1 MTLGIKGGFK
11 FMSFGIILSVVFLV
25 VWGVSLSSNSQDLTD
40 LLLVNAS
47 VQMALFIVVACIPF
61 LRKGRMSYVD
71 IAWPFGVALI
81 GAQLL
86 LFADGDIVRRVAV
99 GAVYLFIGLRMGIAA
114 LIMGKKTGVIFITE
128 FPRYQYRRMILEK
141 SGNKHIKIH
150 MLAEILAQGIANSS
164 VLALPGF
171 IIATN
176 AITSI
181 SIWEIIGISIWAVA
195 YILESVA
202 DTQKL
207 LFISKNANGV
217 CNIGLWRYSRH
228 PNYFSEWLVWTGLVV
243 ATVPS
248 WLSLK
253 NTEAFATW
261 IVLGLGAMCAS
272 VMLYITLVYLTG
284 AKPAEYYSV
293 RKRPAYKEYQEKT
306 SMFFPWFPRA

>member
-1 MTLGIKGGFK
+1 MN
-11 FMSFGIILSVVFLV
+11 FGVILSIIFLMI
-25 VWGVSLSSNSQDLTD
+25 WGVALSANSQNLTD
-40 LLLVNAS
+40 LLLVNAA

-61 LRKGRMSYVD
+61 LKTDRMSYVD

-81 GAQLL
+81 GVQLL
-86 LFADGDIVRRVAV
+86 FFAEGDIFHRVAV

-114 LIMGKKTGVIFITE
+114 LIMGKTTGVIFKTE
-128 FPRYQYRRMILEK
+128 FPRYQYRRMVLEK
-141 SGNKHIKIH
+141 TSNKHIKIH
-150 MLAEILAQGIANSS
+150 MLAEILAQGIANIS

-176 AITSI
+176 TSTSI
-181 SIWEIIGISIWAVA
+181 SSWEVAGASIWAVA
-195 YILESVA
+195 YFLESLA

-243 ATVPS
+243 ATIPS
-248 WLSLK
+248 WIALK
-253 NTEAFATW
+253 NTEAFGVW
-261 IVLGLGAMCAS
+261 IVLGVGAICAS

-284 AKPAEYYSV
+284 AKPSEYYSV
-293 RKRPAYKEYQEKT
+293 RKRAKYKEYQERT
-306 SMFFPWFPRA
+306 SMFFPWFPKQ

>member
-1 MTLGIKGGFK
+1 
-11 FMSFGIILSVVFLV
+11 MSFGIILSVVFLV

-176 AITSI
+176 ASTSI
-181 SIWEIIGISIWAVA
+181 SIWEIIGISIWAIA